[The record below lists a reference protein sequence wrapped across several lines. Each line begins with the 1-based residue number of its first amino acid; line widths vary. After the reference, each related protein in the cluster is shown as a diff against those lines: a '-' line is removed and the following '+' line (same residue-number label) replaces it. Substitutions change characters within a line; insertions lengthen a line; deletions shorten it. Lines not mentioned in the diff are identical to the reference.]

1 MSGVVK
7 EQAFIVRR
15 VARRAGPVRLRQI
28 CTLTCNPHPGIYAM
42 HVDVQPLRS
51 SLRRHLH
58 QRVLHVDVQ
67 SVPASVIC
75 VDLHV
80 DVQTDHPPSPA
91 LPRRTTLHVDVQPLG
106 PSLCRYHR
114 QRVLHVDVHSVAAH
128 AVGGLHV
135 DVQSPFSL
143 SWMTRSDGSR
153 PTRKRLHVNVQR
165 LRSKRQRWAGTLS
178 PRSKQNARRQ
188 LRPRQNLG
196 LSHFGVWK

>member
-42 HVDVQPLRS
+42 HVDVQPLRP

-67 SVPASVIC
+67 SVPASVVG

-80 DVQTDHPPSPA
+80 DVQTDHPPSSA
-91 LPRRTTLHVDVQPLG
+91 LPRRTTSVDVQPLG

-114 QRVLHVDVHSVAAH
+114 QRVLHVDVHSVAAQ

-143 SWMTRSDGSR
+143 SCKAR
-153 PTRKRLHVNVQR
+153 PDDFGATRKSLHVNVQR
-165 LRSKRQRWAGTLS
+165 LRDKRKWWAGDLS
-178 PRSKQNARRQ
+178 PHSKQKANRQ
-188 LRPRQNLG
+188 QRPRQNLG
-196 LSHFGVWK
+196 LSHFGVRK

>member
-15 VARRAGPVRLRQI
+15 GARRAGPVRLRQI
-28 CTLTCNPHPGIYAM
+28 CTLTCNPHPGIYAI
-42 HVDVQPLRS
+42 HVDVQPLRP
-51 SLRRHLH
+51 SLGRHLH
-58 QRVLHVDVQ
+58 Q
-67 SVPASVIC
+67 C
-75 VDLHV
+75 VLHV
-80 DVQTDHPPSPA
+80 DVQTDHPTSPA
-91 LPRRTTLHVDVQPLG
+91 LLRRTTLRVDVQPLG

-143 SWMTRSDGSR
+143 SWITRSDGSLT
-153 PTRKRLHVNVQR
+153 TRKRLHVNVQR

-178 PRSKQNARRQ
+178 PHSKQNASRQ